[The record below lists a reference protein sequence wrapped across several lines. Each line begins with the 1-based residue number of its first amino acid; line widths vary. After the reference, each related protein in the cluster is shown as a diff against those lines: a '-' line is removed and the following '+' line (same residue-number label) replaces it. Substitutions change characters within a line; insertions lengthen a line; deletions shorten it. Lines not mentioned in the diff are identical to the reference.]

1 MKKAIFIFFIVTGC
15 VFVKDLKAQSCVNVG
30 YALFSGTTYFDL
42 SFNIYNSSGQ
52 EEVFV
57 DPSSFQNGTLCLPAD
72 CYTIHMYSENS
83 SGWQDAHLDIA
94 IFGQSQQV
102 FTLDSGYFGVAS
114 FGVGTVDCAITPAV
128 GCTDILAANFNPAAN
143 MDDGGC
149 LYYGCTDSTA
159 WNFNPNADLD
169 DGSCSY
175 CSIEQ
180 GALYS
185 MYICTFDFGDQLN
198 FVILSSNGDTVYQS
212 PPMMDYQILNTFICL
227 SPNDCYT
234 IVMSNNAELNGW
246 YGGYFNI
253 GNNMVHESLNDTL
266 SNESFIFGINGNCGL
281 IQGCTSPQAVNF
293 NPNANSDDGSC
304 IFTYGCTDPNALN
317 YNPSAVIDDGS
328 CFSGCSS
335 GTLIQVLYNP
345 DSTPNEGSFNIS
357 DQQGNFLIGVDYG
370 ALTQTTTLNV
380 CLADGC
386 YDLNVFDYYGD
397 GWSGGNG
404 MPGVSIFMN
413 GTVLLSDV
421 SPDLSEVS
429 EQFGVNSDCNIPTP
443 QCSTIVE
450 LIPDSLVNALNS
462 VFVFWDEDLTDVISV
477 EWDFGNGDFSNSVYP
492 IYFYD
497 TVGTYTV
504 CATVTFANGCTTSNC
519 VTFTIDA
526 SGSYGPGGTPMS
538 GFWLNVVG
546 VYPESVNEMSEVKND
561 LKIYPNPTNGL
572 LHLQCSKIKASEYS
586 VVRVFSMDGREVYSK
601 AFNSFSAGTFLEMNV
616 NELKSGY
623 YFLVLQNGNEI
634 YRASFVRE

>member
-1 MKKAIFIFFIVTGC
+1 MNKKLHAIIC
-15 VFVKDLKAQSCVNVG
+15 VLFLGLFSQLNAQCLNVG
-30 YALFSGTTYFDL
+30 FTFYAGNTTDI
-42 SFNIYNSSGQ
+42 SFNMVNSLG
-52 EEVFV
+52 EIVFEGN
-57 DPSSFQNGTLCLPAD
+57 PLNAQTGSMCLPLG
-72 CYTIHMYSENS
+72 CYTIHMYSS
-83 SGWQDAHLDIA
+83 YQMGGWDGGHVQFSVWNQGQETVTLSDGSYGIA
-94 IFGQSQQV
+94 S
-102 FTLDSGYFGVAS
+102 L
-114 FGVGTVDCAITPAV
+114 GVGESGCVPPETPGCIYPSAI
-128 GCTDILAANFNPAAN
+128 NFNPLAN
-143 MDDGGC
+143 VDDGSC
-149 LYYGCTDSTA
+149 QYFGCTDSLA
-159 WNFNPNADLD
+159 YNFDSQATNN
-169 DGSCSY
+169 DGSCLY
-175 CSIEQ
+175 CLPENGQ
-180 GALYS
+180 LYS

-212 PPMMDYQILNTFICL
+212 PPMMDYQILNTAICL
-227 SPNDCYT
+227 SPNECYT
-234 IVMSNNAELNGW
+234 AIMNNSVGPYGW
-246 YGGYFNI
+246 YGGFFTIYNVVE
-253 GNNMVHESLNDTL
+253 NASLENTQT
-266 SNESFIFGINGNCGL
+266 ESFIFGINGNCGL

-357 DQQGNFLIGVDYG
+357 DQEGNFLLGVDYG
-370 ALTQTTTLNV
+370 ALTQITTLNV

-429 EQFGVNSDCNIPTP
+429 EQFGVNSDCNIPAP
-443 QCSTIVE
+443 QCSTIIE

-504 CATVTFANGCTTSNC
+504 CATVTFANGCITSNC

-572 LHLQCSKIKASEYS
+572 LHLQCSKIRASENS

-601 AFNSFSAGTFLEMNV
+601 AFNNFSSGTFLEMNV